1 MVTRQLWLLAL
12 PVGLDLFLWLGPRL
26 NAAGLWSLFQL
37 AIPSGLDAQTR
48 LFAQDLQVTLRQA
61 IESANWFGGLRPLL
75 FGVPGLVNGATQA
88 LPDGDRPAEWVL
100 ASPAVFFAVLIVL
113 MAVGVGLGGLYWSLI
128 ARQVR
133 DGRIDWAAALGRMTE
148 VWPKLLGQALLMIG
162 LVLLIWLVVAALS
175 LVLGAASGLLGALLV
190 MLALSL
196 LIWLLFYLSFSM
208 HGIVLYNQP
217 VIDSMRASIWLGRA
231 HFTPTLGLLCAV
243 IAVEWGMRLIWNL
256 APGDSWLWAVSIG
269 GNAFVVTGLSMATMV
284 YYADRVP
291 IPRSTLTET

>member
-26 NAAGLWSLFQL
+26 NAAGLWSLFQF
-37 AIPSGLDAQTR
+37 AIPPGLDAQTR
-48 LFAQDLQVTLRQA
+48 LFAQDLQVTVRQA
-61 IESANWFGGLRPLL
+61 LESANWFGGLRPLL
-75 FGVPGLVNGATQA
+75 FGVPGLVNGAGPA
-88 LPDGDRPAEWVL
+88 LPDGNRPAEWVL

-113 MAVGVGLGGLYWSLI
+113 VAIGVGLGGLYWSLI
-128 ARQVR
+128 ARQAR
-133 DGRIDWAAALGRMTE
+133 DGRIDWAAALGRLTE

-162 LVLLIWLVVAALS
+162 LALLIWLLVVALS
-175 LVLGAASGLLGALLV
+175 LVLGAASGLLGALVV

-196 LIWLLFYLSFSM
+196 LIWLLFYLSFSL

-217 VIDSMRASIWLGRA
+217 VIDAMRASIWLGRA

-243 IAVEWGMRLIWNL
+243 IAIEWGMRLIWNL
-256 APGDSWLWAVSIG
+256 APNDSWLWAISIG

-291 IPRSTLTET
+291 IPRSTLTEA